1 MQPPLAR
8 MAGPAYAAFRV
19 VTGFLFAF
27 HGAQKLFGAFGGQA
41 QPLASMPGAAGV
53 IELVCGLLVMVG
65 LLTGVAAF
73 IASGEMAV
81 AYFLAHAPKGLWP
94 IQNGGELAALYC
106 FAFLYIAARGA
117 GMWSLGGRDS

>member
-8 MAGPAYAAFRV
+8 IAGPAYAAFRI

-41 QPLASMPGAAGV
+41 QPLASMPGAAGT
-53 IELVCGLLVMVG
+53 IELVCGVLVMVG
-65 LLTGVAAF
+65 VLTGLAAF
-73 IASGEMAV
+73 LASGEMAA

-94 IQNGGELAALYC
+94 IENRGELAALYC
-106 FAFLYIAARGA
+106 FAFLYISARGA
-117 GMWSLGGRDS
+117 GMWSLGGRNS

>member
-8 MAGPAYAAFRV
+8 VAGPAYAAFRI

-41 QPLASMPGAAGV
+41 QPLASMPGAAGA
-53 IELVCGLLVMVG
+53 IELVCGVLVMVG
-65 LLTGVAAF
+65 VLTGIAAF
-73 IASGEMAV
+73 LASGEMAV

-117 GMWSLGGRDS
+117 GMWSLGGRN

>member
-8 MAGPAYAAFRV
+8 IAGPAYAAFRI

-53 IELVCGLLVMVG
+53 IELVCGVLVMVG
-65 LLTGVAAF
+65 VMTGVAAF
-73 IASGEMAV
+73 LASGEMAV

-94 IQNGGELAALYC
+94 IQTGGELAALYC
-106 FAFLYIAARGA
+106 FAFFYIAARGA
-117 GMWSLGGRDS
+117 GMWSLGGRNS

>member
-8 MAGPAYAAFRV
+8 VAGPAYAAFRI

-53 IELVCGLLVMVG
+53 IELVCGVLVMVG
-65 LLTGVAAF
+65 VLTGIAAF
-73 IASGEMAV
+73 LASGEMAV

-94 IQNGGELAALYC
+94 IENGGELAALYC

-117 GMWSLGGRDS
+117 GMWSLGGRN

>member
-8 MAGPAYAAFRV
+8 IAGPAYAAFRI

-41 QPLASMPGAAGV
+41 QPLASMPGAAGT
-53 IELVCGLLVMVG
+53 IELVCGVLVMVG
-65 LLTGVAAF
+65 VLTGLAAF
-73 IASGEMAV
+73 LASGEMAA

-94 IQNGGELAALYC
+94 IENRGELAALYC

-117 GMWSLGGRDS
+117 GMWSLGGRNS